1 MFIIHIKSTTFL
13 GMKSKNN
20 YLKDLAVSYNGDFS
34 IDKIDPSDNLNIKN
48 RKEAEGQL
56 KKIHEELTELQEI
69 LYAQGKFAVII
80 ILQAM
85 DTGGKDS
92 TIRHVFGPLNP
103 QGVRVVNFKAPS
115 GIELVHDYLWRI
127 HKEVPR
133 KGLIGIFN
141 RSHYEDV
148 LVASVHNLVSDE
160 EIEKRYK
167 QINAFEKYLT
177 ENHTLIIKF
186 LLHISKREQKDRLEK
201 RLEKPDK
208 HWKFDKSDLEERK
221 YWDYYM
227 QAFNRVLNECSTK
240 HAPWYVIPANKKWAR
255 DILVGSIALERIREL
270 NLTYPKPQTGL
281 NNINIPD

>member
-1 MFIIHIKSTTFL
+1 
-13 GMKSKNN
+13 MKSKNN
-20 YLKDLAVSYNGDFS
+20 YLKDLAVSYNSDFS
-34 IDKIDPSDNLNIKN
+34 IDKIDPSDSMDIKN
-48 RKEAEGQL
+48 NKKTEEQL
-56 KKIHEELTELQEI
+56 KEIHEELTELQEI
-69 LYAQGKFAVII
+69 LYAQGKFAVLI

-115 GIELVHDYLWRI
+115 GIELAHNYLWRI

-148 LVASVHNLVSDE
+148 LVARVHNLVPDE
-160 EIEKRYK
+160 EIEKRYQ

-177 ENHTLIIKF
+177 ENHTLILKF

-221 YWDYYM
+221 YWDDYM

-255 DILVGSIALERIREL
+255 DIMVGSIALERIKEL